1 MNKLIMVCAGIIV
14 VGCATT
20 DQLAEANAKVKELE
34 KRVAKIE
41 GDLYKVEVKR
51 APKQV
56 AEPKFVPAKEVEQN
70 VIDAKIDAFIKEY
83 LGVQFGD
90 GIDKFPQK
98 MERYGSLMDNRAR
111 VIPVLKK
118 FKYFDK
124 AEGLFEDGKL
134 YGVRF
139 YADIDAKYSIDST
152 NEKINQA
159 LADMAVTFGLA
170 STAFDNNRRII
181 GLRQRRSM
189 LGQDREPTS
198 SYSLSKHNGESAPA
212 GFRRCGAV
220 IENRH
225 LADRLREEKR
235 IRERAAGESLP
246 DAK

>member
-1 MNKLIMVCAGIIV
+1 MNKLIIVCAGMIV
-14 VGCATT
+14 AGCATT
-20 DQLAEANAKVKELE
+20 DQLAEANARVQELE

-41 GDLYKVEVKR
+41 GDLYKVEEKS

-90 GIDKFPQK
+90 GIDKFPKK
-98 MERYGSLMDNRAR
+98 MEGYGMHMDNQAR

-124 AEGLFEDGKL
+124 AEGRFEDGKL

-152 NEKINQA
+152 DEKINQA

-170 STAFDNNRRII
+170 STAFDGINYRIRLLRRR
-181 GLRQRRSM
+181 GM
-189 LGQDREPTS
+189 TGQDREPTS
-198 SYSLSKHNGESAPA
+198 SYSLSKHDGESAPA
-212 GFRRCGAV
+212 GFRRRGAV
-220 IENRH
+220 IGNRH
-225 LADRLREEKR
+225 LADRLRKEK
-235 IRERAAGESLP
+235 ISRERAAGESLP

>member
-1 MNKLIMVCAGIIV
+1 MNKLIMVCAGMIV
-14 VGCATT
+14 AGCATT

-70 VIDAKIDAFIKEY
+70 VIDAKIDAFIKKY

-90 GIDKFPQK
+90 GIDKFPN
-98 MERYGSLMDNRAR
+98 GNHMDNRAR

-152 NEKINQA
+152 NEKTNQA

-170 STAFDNNRRII
+170 SDAFDGISYRIR
-181 GLRQRRSM
+181 LLNQR
-189 LGQDREPTS
+189 GQDREPTS
-198 SYSLSKHNGESAPA
+198 SYSLSKYDVVYGPA
-212 GFRRCGAV
+212 GFRTRGAV

>member
-1 MNKLIMVCAGIIV
+1 MNKLIIVCAGMIV
-14 VGCATT
+14 AGCAPTG
-20 DQLAEANAKVKELE
+20 QLAEANARFQELE

-41 GDLYKVEVKR
+41 GDLYKVEEKS
-51 APKQV
+51 APKQT

-90 GIDKFPQK
+90 GIDKFPKK
-98 MERYGSLMDNRAR
+98 MERYGNHMDNRAR

-124 AEGLFEDGKL
+124 AEGRFEDGKL
-134 YGVRF
+134 YGVMF
-139 YADIDAKYSIDST
+139 YADIDEKYSIDST
-152 NEKINQA
+152 DEKINQA

-170 STAFDNNRRII
+170 STAFDSKYRFRLLGRR
-181 GLRQRRSM
+181 GM
-189 LGQDREPTS
+189 TGQDREPTS
-198 SYSLSKHNGESAPA
+198 NYSLSKHNGESAPA

-225 LADRLREEKR
+225 LADRLRKEK
-235 IRERAAGESLP
+235 ISRERATGESLP

>member
-1 MNKLIMVCAGIIV
+1 MIV
-14 VGCATT
+14 AGCATT

-98 MERYGSLMDNRAR
+98 MERYGSHMDNRAR

-124 AEGLFEDGKL
+124 AEGRFEDGKL

-170 STAFDNNRRII
+170 SDAFDGNKYRNR
-181 GLRQRRSM
+181 LLNQR
-189 LGQDREPTS
+189 GQDREPTS
-198 SYSLSKHNGESAPA
+198 NYSLSKHNGESAPA
-212 GFRRCGAV
+212 SFRRCGAV